1 MFKIKPMKT
10 ARALKEMTA
19 ATLPRR
25 TRLGVVLAI
34 ALLST
39 ASAMTGCKDA
49 KRNDGSATD
58 DAGIVQTSAAPVAS
72 SIDSAAIPTTAR
84 PSEETRDE
92 PLEDAGPDAGKM
104 MKRRRVVGSVADA
117 GPVTVEAPSPPPVS
131 AVVVTTERRP
141 GKAAM
146 PLMGDDLP
154 YGGAGA
160 ASSTPILK
168 KKPLGDDDPWAKG
181 APSSTPR

>member
-1 MFKIKPMKT
+1 
-10 ARALKEMTA
+10 MTA
-19 ATLPRR
+19 
-25 TRLGVVLAI
+25 
-34 ALLST
+34 
-39 ASAMTGCKDA
+39 CKDA
-49 KRNDGSATD
+49 KRNDGPATD

-72 SIDSAAIPTTAR
+72 SIASAVIPTTAR
-84 PSEETRDE
+84 PSEEAREE
-92 PLEDAGPDAGKM
+92 PFEDAGPDAGKVM
-104 MKRRRVVGSVADA
+104 RRRRVVGSVADA
-117 GPVTVEAPSPPPVS
+117 GPVTVEAPSPPPVPSS
-131 AVVVTTERRP
+131 AVVVATERRP

-181 APSSTPR
+181 APR